1 MSRPAQSIPERL
13 SRTTTAPGPVRRSM
27 EVCREITQKRAASF
41 CRAIKMTPPAKRG
54 EMYALYAWSRQADDL
69 ADDSPDAATA
79 RKGLDRFS
87 KSTTEAFANCPAG
100 DDTTIWPAVAWTFR
114 TCAIRPQWCEDLIE
128 GMRRE
133 VGPAEAKGGN
143 EFAIGSFSQFDDYCY
158 RVAGTV
164 GLMCISIWGLKKG
177 IRFEEVEPLSKARGR
192 ALQTINV
199 LRDFAPDFDRSP
211 KRVYFPADL
220 LGKCGL
226 IADGLRQWRDPVRCE
241 AAVRELASH
250 ARRNLNESA
259 PLAEKIDPS
268 CYAVLDGLTRAY
280 SALLDSLEKK
290 PKLIIADRPVHLSAP
305 RKAWIA
311 ATVYARSLTRRFGAA
326 AEVKKQEVAAAAS
339 NAKASLKAASKSK
352 AEEE

>member
-1 MSRPAQSIPERL
+1 MSRPDQSIPERL

-41 CRAIKMTPPAKRG
+41 SRAIKMTPVQRRG
-54 EMYALYAWSRQADDL
+54 EMYALYAWSRLADDI

-87 KSTTEAFANCPAG
+87 KNTTDAFANCPAG
-100 DDTTIWPAVAWTFR
+100 DDTTIWPAVAWTVR
-114 TCAIRPQWCEDLIE
+114 TCGIRPQWCEDLIE

-133 VGPAEAKGGN
+133 VGSPETKGGN
-143 EFAIGSFSQFDDYCY
+143 EFAIGSFPQFDDYCY

-211 KRVYFPADL
+211 RRIYFPADL

-226 IADGLRQWRDPVRCE
+226 IAEGLRQWRDPVRCE

-259 PLAEKIDPS
+259 PLADKIDPH
-268 CYAVLDGLTRAY
+268 CFAVLDGLTRVY
-280 SALLDSLEKK
+280 SALLDRIEKT
-290 PKLIIADRPVHLSAP
+290 PKLIIATRPVHLSVP

-311 ATVYARSLTRRFGAA
+311 ATAYTKGLTRRFGASA
-326 AEVKKQEVAAAAS
+326 DAKKNEIVTAAAK
-339 NAKASLKAASKSK
+339 AKSSLKSK